1 MVDIVATTTI
11 ANLCMFAND
20 NQSKCRYPTIEVAK
34 SAIDELGKSIIVN
47 INGGNNYRRRVCQY
61 AFKKNDIVWIC
72 RTCQVDETCVLC
84 HDCFSHSNHE
94 GHDVAFYHA
103 NAGGC
108 CDCGDVDAWDRLGF
122 CSKHGGPA
130 SGADG
135 ASMVAPV
142 GKADSD
148 GWRMECGSERCD
160 ESNNSATASTTAQ
173 TPPMTMIGSVE
184 PAVLGC
190 VRAIADFLVRTVQS
204 GVQDGYR
211 PWLTHRPQHLLHQ
224 YQKVPLTAS

>member
-1 MVDIVATTTI
+1 MLHSPTILNINEELLENDENSSSRYSSSSSNNNPRQIIGRCCWENENEKKNRDNNSNDNNVVTVQVADNTMVDIVATTTI
-11 ANLCMFAND
+11 ANFCMFAND
-20 NQSKCRYPTIEVAK
+20 NQSKCRYPTIEVEK

-61 AFKKNDIVWIC
+61 AFMKNVIVWIC

-94 GHDVAFYHA
+94 GLDVAFYHA

-130 SGADG
+130 SGAD
-135 ASMVAPV
+135 V
-142 GKADSD
+142 G
-148 GWRMECGSERCD
+148 
-160 ESNNSATASTTAQ
+160 
-173 TPPMTMIGSVE
+173 V
-184 PAVLGC
+184 
-190 VRAIADFLVRTVQS
+190 
-204 GVQDGYR
+204 
-211 PWLTHRPQHLLHQ
+211 
-224 YQKVPLTAS
+224 

>member
-1 MVDIVATTTI
+1 MLHSPTILNINEELLENDDTSSSRYSSSSSSSNNNPRQIIGRCCWENENENKNRDNNSNDNNVITVQVADNTTVDIATKTTTI

-94 GHDVAFYHA
+94 GLDVAFYHA

-108 CDCGDVDAWDRLGF
+108 CDCGDVDAWD
-122 CSKHGGPA
+122 
-130 SGADG
+130 
-135 ASMVAPV
+135 
-142 GKADSD
+142 
-148 GWRMECGSERCD
+148 
-160 ESNNSATASTTAQ
+160 
-173 TPPMTMIGSVE
+173 
-184 PAVLGC
+184 
-190 VRAIADFLVRTVQS
+190 
-204 GVQDGYR
+204 
-211 PWLTHRPQHLLHQ
+211 
-224 YQKVPLTAS
+224 